1 MGKAIAGCV
10 DTAAHGGGTASGRVH
25 LSRGGGRRPLSVLVI
40 PLRPQAHAPRAH
52 LRQDGNAPAGRVDAA
67 DPAERR
73 RHRSI
78 ATAERLF
85 TAARPRFR
93 AGTRRIYR
101 APRPL
106 RLAATAS
113 TSLRSAAL
121 NRMPHRSCI
130 PRTHTRARRES
141 PSASKISDL
150 VRADSDQIDPSLRA
164 NGSGPKWPS
173 RGRAPRSNPGAG
185 AGSNGL
191 LRRPSG
197 LSRNDGT
204 DSVRSEPAPD

>member
-1 MGKAIAGCV
+1 MTWLRHRARRENRRDLHVAQG
-10 DTAAHGGGTASGRVH
+10 D
-25 LSRGGGRRPLSVLVI
+25 RGLRRHRRPWRGNGQRLCSSVARRRAPAAERAGH
-40 PLRPQAHAPRAH
+40 PLACAGARTSRTSSRRRERA
-52 LRQDGNAPAGRVDAA
+52 AGRVGAA

-164 NGSGPKWPS
+164 NGSGLKWS
-173 RGRAPRSNPGAG
+173 AR
-185 AGSNGL
+185 
-191 LRRPSG
+191 
-197 LSRNDGT
+197 
-204 DSVRSEPAPD
+204 